1 MRRYRLAAAIITAF
15 VVLVVGLSAVMWA
28 IRPARAGL
36 TTAFI
41 LPDLFV
47 DLPVSP
53 LKLAGE
59 RPIKEE
65 VTFPANGRQVTAD
78 LYRPDDND
86 RHGAVLVVIGA
97 APQAL
102 EDEQVVRL
110 AKSVARAGLVV
121 MLPELEHLLAD
132 EMVPEEID
140 EVVAAF
146 QYLRSQPFVEPE
158 RTGMLGFSVG
168 AGVGLVA
175 ATDPRIRDDVALFGS
190 FGGYYDLYDVITAA
204 TTETISNDGRQSHWR
219 PDDKTLQVLR
229 RSLIYYVDDPHDRDV
244 LTRIFLEDDD
254 SARRELDGLAP
265 ESRAIFDILDNR
277 DPARSAEL
285 FAALPSDDQAILR
298 RLSPSAALD
307 GLRTELIVMHDRHD
321 RYIPYVESRR
331 LAQAARSR
339 VEVHYAEM
347 DIFRHVDPRVPPNP
361 LTFLADLIELLF
373 QVCRLMLRLT

>member
-1 MRRYRLAAAIITAF
+1 MRRYRLAVAIITVF
-15 VVLVVGLSAVMWA
+15 VVIVASLSAAMWTF
-28 IRPARAGL
+28 RPTHAGL

-41 LPDLFV
+41 MPDLFV

-53 LKLAGE
+53 LKLTGE
-59 RPIKEE
+59 RPLKEE
-65 VTFPANGRQVTAD
+65 VTFAANGRQVSAN

-97 APQAL
+97 APRAL

-121 MLPELEHLLAD
+121 MLPELDHLLAD

-140 EVVAAF
+140 EVVGAF
-146 QYLRSQPFVEPE
+146 QYLRAQPFVDPE

-175 ATDPRIRDDVALFGS
+175 ASDPRISDQVALFGS

-204 TTETISNDGRQSHWR
+204 TTETITNDDHQTRWE
-219 PDDKTLQVLR
+219 PDDKTLRVLR
-229 RSLIYYVDDPHDRDV
+229 RSLIYYVDDPRDQDV

-254 SARRELDGLAP
+254 SARQELDGLSP
-265 ESRAIFDILDNR
+265 RSRAIFDILDNR

-285 FAALPSDDQAILR
+285 FAALPSDYQTILR
-298 RLSPSAALD
+298 RLSPSAALH
-307 GLRTELIVMHDRHD
+307 GLRAELIVMHDRHD
-321 RYIPYVESRR
+321 RYIPYTESRR
-331 LAQAARSR
+331 LAEAARSG

-361 LTFLADLIELLF
+361 LTFLANLIELLF
-373 QVCRLMLRLT
+373 QVCRLMLRLS

>member
-1 MRRYRLAAAIITAF
+1 MRRYRLAVAIITVF
-15 VVLVVGLSAVMWA
+15 VVIVASLFAAMWTF
-28 IRPARAGL
+28 RPTRAAL

-41 LPDLFV
+41 MPDLFV
-47 DLPVSP
+47 DLPISP
-53 LKLAGE
+53 LKLTGE
-59 RPIKEE
+59 RPVKEE
-65 VTFPANGRQVTAD
+65 VTFAANGHQVSAD

-97 APQAL
+97 APRAL

-121 MLPELEHLLAD
+121 MLPELEHLLED

-146 QYLRSQPFVEPE
+146 QYLRAQPFVDPE
-158 RTGMLGFSVG
+158 RTGILGFSVG

-175 ATDPRIRDDVALFGS
+175 ASDPRISDQVALFGS

-204 TTETISNDGRQSHWR
+204 TTETITNDGHQTRWE
-219 PDDKTLQVLR
+219 PDDKTLRVLR
-229 RSLIYYVDDPHDRDV
+229 RSLIYYVDDPRDQDV

-254 SARRELDGLAP
+254 SARQELGGLSP
-265 ESRAIFDILDNR
+265 RSRAIFDILDNH

-285 FAALPSDDQAILR
+285 FAALPPDYQAILR
-298 RLSPSAALD
+298 RLSPSAALN
-307 GLRTELIVMHDRHD
+307 GLRAELIVMHDRHD
-321 RYIPYVESRR
+321 RYIPYAESRR
-331 LAQAARSR
+331 LAEAARSG

-347 DIFRHVDPRVPPNP
+347 DIFRHVDPHVPPNP
-361 LTFLADLIELLF
+361 LTFLADLTELLF
-373 QVCRLMLRLT
+373 QVCRLMLRLS

>member
-1 MRRYRLAAAIITAF
+1 MRRYRLAVAIITVF
-15 VVLVVGLSAVMWA
+15 VVIVAGLSAAMWTF
-28 IRPARAGL
+28 RPTRAGL

-41 LPDLFV
+41 MPDLFV

-53 LKLAGE
+53 LKLTGE
-59 RPIKEE
+59 RPVKEE
-65 VTFPANGRQVTAD
+65 VTFAANGRQVSAD

-97 APQAL
+97 APRAL

-146 QYLRSQPFVEPE
+146 QYLRAQPFVDPE
-158 RTGMLGFSVG
+158 RTGILGFSVG

-175 ATDPRIRDDVALFGS
+175 ASDPRINDDVALFGS

-204 TTETISNDGRQSHWR
+204 TTETITNDGHQTRWE
-219 PDDKTLQVLR
+219 PDDKTLRVLR
-229 RSLIYYVDDPHDRDV
+229 RSLIYYVDDPRDQDV

-254 SARRELDGLAP
+254 SARQELGGLSP
-265 ESRAIFDILDNR
+265 RSRAIFDILDNR

-285 FAALPSDDQAILR
+285 FAALPPDYQAILR
-298 RLSPSAALD
+298 RLSPSAALH
-307 GLRTELIVMHDRHD
+307 GLRAELIVMHDRHD

-331 LAQAARSR
+331 LAEAARSS
-339 VEVHYAEM
+339 VKVHYAEM
-347 DIFRHVDPRVPPNP
+347 DIFRHVDPRVPSNP

-373 QVCRLMLRLT
+373 QVCRLMLRLS

>member
-1 MRRYRLAAAIITAF
+1 MRRYRLAVAIITVF
-15 VVLVVGLSAVMWA
+15 VVIVASLSAAMWTF
-28 IRPARAGL
+28 RPTRAAL

-41 LPDLFV
+41 MPDLFV
-47 DLPVSP
+47 DLPTSP
-53 LKLAGE
+53 LKLTGE
-59 RPIKEE
+59 KPVKEE
-65 VTFPANGRQVTAD
+65 LTFTANGRQVSAD

-97 APQAL
+97 APRAL

-121 MLPELEHLLAD
+121 MLPELDHLLED

-140 EVVAAF
+140 EVIAAF
-146 QYLRSQPFVEPE
+146 QYLRAQPFVDPE
-158 RTGMLGFSVG
+158 RTGIIGFSVG

-175 ATDPRIRDDVALFGS
+175 ASDPRISSDVALFGS

-204 TTETISNDGRQSHWR
+204 TTETITNDGQQTHWE
-219 PDDKTLQVLR
+219 PDEKTLRVLR
-229 RSLIYYVDDPHDRDV
+229 RSLIYYVDDPRDQDI

-254 SARRELDGLAP
+254 SARQELDSLSP
-265 ESRAIFDILDNR
+265 RSRAIFDILDNH
-277 DPARSAEL
+277 DPARAAEL
-285 FAALPSDDQAILR
+285 FAALPPDYQAILR
-298 RLSPSAALD
+298 RLSPSAALN
-307 GLRTELIVMHDRHD
+307 GLRAELIVMHDRHD

-331 LAQAARSR
+331 LAEAARSG

-347 DIFRHVDPRVPPNP
+347 DIFRHVDPSVPLNP

>member
-1 MRRYRLAAAIITAF
+1 MRRYRLAVAIITVF
-15 VVLVVGLSAVMWA
+15 VVIVASLSAAMWTFQ
-28 IRPARAGL
+28 PTRAGL

-41 LPDLFV
+41 MPDLFM

-53 LKLAGE
+53 LKLTGE
-59 RPIKEE
+59 RPVKEE
-65 VTFPANGRQVTAD
+65 VTFAANGRQVSAD

-97 APQAL
+97 APRAL

-146 QYLRSQPFVEPE
+146 QYLRAQPFVDPE
-158 RTGMLGFSVG
+158 RTGILGFSVG

-175 ATDPRIRDDVALFGS
+175 ASDPRISDDVALFGS

-204 TTETISNDGRQSHWR
+204 TTETITNDGHQSRWE
-219 PDDKTLQVLR
+219 PDDKTLRVLR
-229 RSLIYYVDDPHDRDV
+229 RSLIYYVDDPRDQDV

-254 SARRELDGLAP
+254 SARQELGGLSP
-265 ESRAIFDILDNR
+265 RSRAIFDILDNR

-285 FAALPSDDQAILR
+285 FAALPPDYQAILR
-298 RLSPSAALD
+298 RLSPRAALH
-307 GLRTELIVMHDRHD
+307 GLRAELIVMHDRHD

-331 LAQAARSR
+331 LAEAARSG

-347 DIFRHVDPRVPPNP
+347 DIFRHVDPAIPANP

-373 QVCRLMLRLT
+373 QVCRLMLRLS

>member
-1 MRRYRLAAAIITAF
+1 MRRYRLAVVIVTVF
-15 VVLVVGLSAVMWA
+15 VVLVVGLFAAMWTF
-28 IRPARAGL
+28 RPTRAGL
-36 TTAFI
+36 TTAFM

-53 LKLAGE
+53 LKLAGA

-65 VTFPANGRQVTAD
+65 VTFPANGRQVAAD
-78 LYRPDDND
+78 LYRPDDNG

-97 APQAL
+97 APRAL

-110 AKSVARAGLVV
+110 AKSAARAGLVV

-140 EVVAAF
+140 QVVAAF
-146 QYLRSQPFVEPE
+146 QYLRAQPFVEPE
-158 RTGMLGFSVG
+158 RTGIIGFSVG

-175 ATDPRIRDDVALFGS
+175 ATDVRIRDDVALFGS

-204 TTETISNDGRQSHWR
+204 TTETITNDGHQSHWR
-219 PDDKTLQVLR
+219 PDDKTLRVLR
-229 RSLIYYVDDPHDRDV
+229 RSLVYYVDDPQDKDV

-254 SARRELDGLAP
+254 SARQELDSLAP
-265 ESRAIFDILDNR
+265 QSRAIFDILENR
-277 DPARSAEL
+277 DPARAAEL
-285 FAALPSDDQAILR
+285 FAALPPDDQATLR

-331 LAQAARSR
+331 LAEAARWGN
-339 VEVHYAEM
+339 EVHYAEM

-361 LTFLADLIELLF
+361 LTFLADLIELVF

>member
-1 MRRYRLAAAIITAF
+1 MRRYRLALAIVTVF
-15 VVLVVGLSAVMWA
+15 VVLVVGLLAAMWA
-28 IRPARAGL
+28 IRPTRAGL
-36 TTAFI
+36 TTAFM

-53 LKLAGE
+53 LKLTGT

-65 VTFPANGRQVTAD
+65 VTFPANGAQVAAD
-78 LYRPDDND
+78 LYRPDDDD

-97 APQAL
+97 APRAL

-132 EMVPEEID
+132 EMVPEEIE

-146 QYLRSQPFVEPE
+146 QYLRAQPFVEPE
-158 RTGMLGFSVG
+158 RTGIIGFSVG
-168 AGVGLVA
+168 AGIGLVA
-175 ATDPRIRDDVALFGS
+175 ASDPRIRDDVALFGS
-190 FGGYYDLYDVITAA
+190 FGGYYDLYDVIAAA
-204 TTETISNDGRQSHWR
+204 TTETITNDDHQSHWR
-219 PDDKTLQVLR
+219 PDDKTLRVLR
-229 RSLIYYVDDPHDRDV
+229 RSLIYYADDPRDQDV

-254 SARRELDGLAP
+254 SARQELDGLAP
-265 ESRAIFDILDNR
+265 QSRAIFDILDNR

-285 FAALPSDDQAILR
+285 FAALPPDDQATLR
-298 RLSPSAALD
+298 RLSPSASLD

-331 LAQAARSR
+331 LAEAARSR
-339 VEVHYAEM
+339 NEVHYAEM
-347 DIFRHVDPRVPPNP
+347 DIFQHVDPRVPPNP

-373 QVCRLMLRLT
+373 QVCRLMLRLS